1 MLSDALGSPYGVSG
15 AAWLPAEAAARI
27 DAPVPAGQ
35 SVTLIRIEEFS
46 PSVTYRLGR
55 LRDQFD
61 QPNAAILD
69 TAASR
74 TLWKAVRD
82 AHPLAP
88 GEAIWRVSVRPS
100 AGPRVLEAVEP
111 FGVSGFLDWG
121 GGLVWLSGPAAF
133 PVQAA
138 IEKAVGAT
146 GGTWT
151 LMRAPEAFRGS
162 VRAVPDE
169 APALAR
175 IRQEVKSA
183 MDPAGI
189 LNPGRIYAG
198 A

>member
-1 MLSDALGSPYGVSG
+1 
-15 AAWLPAEAAARI
+15 
-27 DAPVPAGQ
+27 
-35 SVTLIRIEEFS
+35 
-46 PSVTYRLGR
+46 VTYRLDR
-55 LRDQFD
+55 LRSQFD
-61 QPNAAILD
+61 LPDATILD
-69 TAASR
+69 TATSR
-74 TLWKAVRD
+74 ALWKAVRD

-88 GEAIWRVSVRPS
+88 REAIWRVSVRPS

-121 GGLVWLSGPAAF
+121 GGLVWLSGPAEF

-169 APALAR
+169 ALALAR
-175 IRQEVKSA
+175 IRHEVKAA